1 MSDFV
6 SLYQLLSGLRPS
18 KDLYLSDGRVIRH
31 RRLEQINAVSL
42 KMIATSI
49 DDETYSK
56 NLHYFDKY
64 GRYSKSGQAQKD
76 EVLIELSK
84 YGRLFLD
91 AYPNEFNGC
100 IPHHPQEAPEIH
112 YSGWMVEELPDFEAC
127 YEKWQAEYN
136 KTGKEPNL
144 QRKKLDE
151 PRKSNTVWDIAEGL
165 IRAVITEHLSSK
177 DKTTNDIVAEL
188 VSGKS
193 STETMRLLHK
203 LEHLAPNYFTMD
215 EKTFRIKLKEIFKK

>member
-1 MSDFV
+1 MSDFINI
-6 SLYQLLSGLRPS
+6 YQLITGYSAS
-18 KDLYLSDGRVIRH
+18 KEVYELGRTYIRY
-31 RRLEQINAVSL
+31 RDSEEIDAVSL

-49 DDETYSK
+49 ADENYSK

-64 GRYSKSGQAQKD
+64 GRYCKADKAQKD

-84 YGRLFLD
+84 YGRLLLD
-91 AYPNEFNGC
+91 ASKEEIDHSSPDDPE
-100 IPHHPQEAPEIH
+100 ESPEIH
-112 YSGWMVEELPDFEAC
+112 HSGWMVQELPDFGAC
-127 YEKWQAEYN
+127 YEEWQAEYN

-188 VSGKS
+188 VSEKS

-203 LEHLAPNYFTMD
+203 LEHLAPDYFSMD

>member
-1 MSDFV
+1 MSDFI
-6 SLYQLLSGLRPS
+6 SIYRLITGYCPS
-18 KDLYLSDGRVIRH
+18 EAVYESDGNFVTFKT
-31 RRLEQINAVSL
+31 LEAINVVSL
-42 KMIATSI
+42 KMIATCI
-49 DDETYSK
+49 ADENYSK

-64 GRYSKSGQAQKD
+64 GRYCKADKAQKK

-84 YGRLFLD
+84 YGRLVID
-91 AYPNEFNGC
+91 ASPEGIDDC
-100 IPHHPQEAPEIH
+100 SPHDPEEAPEIH
-112 YSGWMVEELPDFEAC
+112 HSGWMVQEFPDFGTC
-127 YEKWQAEYN
+127 YEEWQAEYN

-165 IRAVITEHLSSK
+165 IRAVIAEHLSSK

-188 VSGKS
+188 VSEKN
-193 STETMRLLHK
+193 STETMRLLHM
-203 LEHLAPNYFTMD
+203 LEHLAPDYFTMD

>member
-1 MSDFV
+1 MSDFISV
-6 SLYQLLSGLRPS
+6 YQLLTGYRPS
-18 KDLYLSDGRVIRH
+18 KDVYDSDGNLIRH
-31 RRLEQINAVSL
+31 RNLEQINAESL

-49 DDETYSK
+49 DDEIYSK

-64 GRYSKSGQAQKD
+64 GRYCKSNKAHKD

-91 AYPNEFNGC
+91 AYPDEFDGC
-100 IPHHPQEAPEIH
+100 IPHHPEEAPEIH
-112 YSGWMVEELPDFEAC
+112 HSGWMLQELPDFGAC

-144 QRKKLDE
+144 QRKKLDD

-165 IRAVITEHLSSK
+165 IRAVITQHLSSK

-188 VSGKS
+188 VSEKS
-193 STETMRLLHK
+193 STETMRLLHM
-203 LEHLAPNYFTMD
+203 LEHLAPDYFTMD

>member
-1 MSDFV
+1 MNDFV
-6 SLYQLLSGLRPS
+6 SIYQLLAGYRPS
-18 KDLYLSDGRVIRH
+18 EVFYDSDGNLLKYGAI
-31 RRLEQINAVSL
+31 EQINAVSL
-42 KMIATSI
+42 KMIATGI
-49 DDETYSK
+49 DDEICSK
-56 NLHYFDKY
+56 DLYYFDKY
-64 GRYSKSGQAQKD
+64 GRYCKSDKAQKD
-76 EVLIELSK
+76 EVLVELSK

-91 AYPNEFNGC
+91 AYPNEFDGC

-112 YSGWMVEELPDFEAC
+112 HSGWMVEELPDFEVC

-165 IRAVITEHLSSK
+165 IRAVITEHLLLK
-177 DKTTNDIVAEL
+177 DKTTNDIVSEL
-188 VSGKS
+188 VSEKS

-203 LEHLAPNYFTMD
+203 LEQLAPNYFTMD
-215 EKTFRIKLKEIFKK
+215 EKTFRTKLKDIFKK